1 MYLFFLMTI
10 DFFSKRKKLRI
21 SSYPK
26 KQRKAFL
33 SENPQV
39 LINSPNTPQKKK
51 KSSDSENKSKKKNN
65 FNNWVFCVCPPQMNL
80 YVSQVFLLPFND
92 LSAVIFLSSSPKKKK
107 RAFNKGTS
115 LTIKAKNEILF
126 ERVVFGFFPKK
137 SSSVDHFRQ
146 TRKKKKEL
154 RIKRKN
160 GKKFFHLPFTDLILL
175 IIFPFHWLSHPR
187 KSKALRKENQFS
199 SKQNLTLWG
208 TQFCV
213 R

>member
-1 MYLFFLMTI
+1 MTI

-33 SENPQV
+33 FENPQV
-39 LINSPNTPQKKK
+39 LINSPNTPKK

-65 FNNWVFCVCPPQMNL
+65 FNNWIFCVCPPQMNL

-92 LSAVIFLSSSPKKKK
+92 LSAVIFLSSSPPKKKK

-146 TRKKKKEL
+146 TRKKKKNSGL
-154 RIKRKN
+154 REKM
-160 GKKFFHLPFTDLILL
+160 GKSSFNS
-175 IIFPFHWLSHPR
+175 LSPI
-187 KSKALRKENQFS
+187 
-199 SKQNLTLWG
+199 
-208 TQFCV
+208 
-213 R
+213 

>member
-39 LINSPNTPQKKK
+39 LINSPNTPKK

-92 LSAVIFLSSSPKKKK
+92 LSAVIFLSSSPKKEKSVQQRNIINHQSKEWNTLRKSRFWFLPKK
-107 RAFNKGTS
+107 ILKCWSFSPNTQKKKYSRLREKMGKSSFTS
-115 LTIKAKNEILF
+115 LSPI
-126 ERVVFGFFPKK
+126 
-137 SSSVDHFRQ
+137 
-146 TRKKKKEL
+146 
-154 RIKRKN
+154 
-160 GKKFFHLPFTDLILL
+160 
-175 IIFPFHWLSHPR
+175 
-187 KSKALRKENQFS
+187 
-199 SKQNLTLWG
+199 
-208 TQFCV
+208 
-213 R
+213 